1 MVINPSQNPDPEG
14 KFIAMLMDG
23 IRNKRIS
30 LPTMP
35 EVAIKVRDA
44 AASPA
49 TTAAQLAKLVALDP
63 ALSARLLQVANSA
76 MFRGN
81 GTISSIQNAIA
92 RLGNALVRN
101 IIASVVVSQLFQ
113 ARVPATIKVHLKLT
127 WQHTIKT
134 AAISHVLA
142 RKFTRLPPEQAML
155 AGLVHDIGKLPIL
168 TQLEDFPELLENP
181 ETVDQLLTLL
191 HPQIGRMILEAWQFP
206 PEMVSVAAEH
216 EDLQRNSGPEAD
228 FTDIVMIANLQ
239 AHLGEEGHASFAEW
253 LTIPAYAKLNLT
265 PEQYLAALSDIQH
278 EILEIQKL
286 LTA

>member
-1 MVINPSQNPDPEG
+1 MTTSAAQHQDPES
-14 KFIAMLMDG
+14 KFITMLLDG
-23 IRNKRIS
+23 IRSKRIT
-30 LPTMP
+30 LPTLP
-35 EVAIKVRDA
+35 EVALKVRKA
-44 AASPA
+44 AASPT

-63 ALSARLLQVANSA
+63 ALSARLLQVANSP

-92 RLGNALVRN
+92 RLGNPLVRS
-101 IIASVVVSQLFQ
+101 IIASVVVSHLFQ
-113 ARVPATIKVHLKLT
+113 SHVPPAIKAHFKLT

-142 RKFTRLPPEQAML
+142 RKFTQLPPEQAML

-168 TQLEDFPELLENP
+168 AQLEDFPELLENP
-181 ETVDQLLTLL
+181 ETVGRLLELL
-191 HPQIGRMILEAWQFP
+191 HPHIGKMILEAWQFP
-206 PEMVSVAAEH
+206 PEMVTVAAEH
-216 EDLQRNSGPEAD
+216 DDLQRNSGPEVD

-239 AHLGEEGHASFAEW
+239 GHLGEEGRASFAEW

-265 PEQYLAALSDIQH
+265 PEQYLAALSDIQQ